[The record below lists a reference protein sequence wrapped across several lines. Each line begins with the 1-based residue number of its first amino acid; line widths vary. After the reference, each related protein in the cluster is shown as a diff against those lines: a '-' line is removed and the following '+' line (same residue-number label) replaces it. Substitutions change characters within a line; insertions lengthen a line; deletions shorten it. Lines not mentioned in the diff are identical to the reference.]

1 MTGSTIEKCVRT
13 SLIINQAIAK
23 RNIQRMAEKAVQ
35 SSVRLRPHCKTHQS
49 PIIVGNW
56 LREVGITSVA
66 VSSLKM
72 AQEFAAAGW
81 QDILIAIPAN
91 LREAEELNALSKM
104 CRLGVF
110 IESLQ
115 VAARL
120 AEAEAYQLDI
130 WLKIDSGYGRT
141 GVRYDDSDTIV
152 RLAKSC
158 RQFGLKL
165 RGIATHAGHS
175 YNAISKEQIARIF
188 HETVEY
194 MISSQQRLREEGI
207 EVEISTGDTP
217 GCSTVNDFGLVDE
230 VRAGNFVYYD
240 LMQKKIGSCSRE
252 DIAVAVACP
261 VLALQNRR
269 NEVVLHGGA
278 VHLSK
283 DVLQDEQSRSVY
295 GVAYPLSENGWN
307 LDAKGAV
314 LRKLSQ
320 EHGIMEMPEGWTV
333 QPGDLVAV
341 LPVHSCLAA
350 NLLKGEEIVL

>member
-23 RNIQRMAEKAVQ
+23 RNIKRMAEKAVR
-35 SSVRLRPHCKTHQS
+35 SRVRLRPHCKTHQS
-49 PIIVGNW
+49 PVIVGNW

-81 QDILIAIPAN
+81 QDILISIPVN
-91 LREAEELNALSKM
+91 LREVEELKALSKT

-120 AEAEAYQLDI
+120 AEAEAYELDI
-130 WLKIDSGYGRT
+130 WIKIDSGYGRT
-141 GVRYDDSDTIV
+141 GIRYDDSDAIL

-165 RGIATHAGHS
+165 RGIVTHAGHS
-175 YNAISKEQIARIF
+175 YNAVSKEQIAGIY
-188 HETVEY
+188 HETVQF
-194 MISSQQRLREEGI
+194 MIRIQQQLHEEGI

-217 GCSTVNDFGLVDE
+217 GCSTADDFGLVDE

-240 LMQKKIGSCSRE
+240 LMQEKIGSCKRD
-252 DIAVAVACP
+252 DIAVVVACP
-261 VLALQNRR
+261 VLALQNKRS
-269 NEVVLHGGA
+269 EVVLHGGA

-283 DVLQDEQSRSVY
+283 EVQMDENSKPLY
-295 GVAYPLSENGWN
+295 GIAYPLSENGWD
-307 LDAKGAV
+307 LAAKGAV

-320 EHGIMEMPEGWTV
+320 EHGIMEMPEGWSV

-350 NLLKGEEIVL
+350 NLLKGSEIVL